1 MALTV
6 STYMGLNLSAPRGER
21 ARASTG
27 TCELELPAADV
38 RRLLLNTLP
47 VFVRAGTQR
56 SSLIATQ
63 PSSGLGISENLVHE
77 YLIHLG
83 TASCAFVEYLQPEK
97 LSDQAVE
104 CFAPQLSQLAC
115 FLNGLLSEASIPG
128 RTVEVRVYPASAMK
142 VQKTVP

>member
-1 MALTV
+1 MPLTV
-6 STYMGLNLSAPRGER
+6 STYMGLTLSAPRGER
-21 ARASTG
+21 PRASTG

-38 RRLLLNTLP
+38 RKLLLDTLP

-56 SSLIATQ
+56 SSLISTQ
-63 PSSGLGISENLVHE
+63 PSLGLRISENLVHE
-77 YLIHLG
+77 YLILLG

-115 FLNGLLSEASIPG
+115 FLNGLLSETFILG
-128 RTVEVRVYPASAMK
+128 RTVEVRVYPASVMK
-142 VQKTVP
+142 VQKIIP